1 MGDKMADNVRQ
12 KQGILEWI
20 AKRLFPQPI
29 KGAAERSTEQRQR
42 VEGQRPSKMEEVAG
56 IEEPPKSEG
65 KSNYEGI
72 PRQKFYK

>member
-1 MGDKMADNVRQ
+1 MADNVKQ

-20 AKRLFPQPI
+20 GKRLFPQPLS
-29 KGAAERSTEQRQR
+29 GAAQKSIEQRQR
-42 VEGQRPSKMEEVAG
+42 VEGAPSKEEIGAG

-65 KSNYEGI
+65 KSHFEGT